1 MAINETK
8 IITKSA
14 DDNGFYTKRERAQK
28 ITFDKLNEIIQRNIT
43 KTSNKSYTQYS
54 KDLLRT
60 YSLNPASN
68 LANLREISRFVC
80 RNSMLYKK
88 LLMYYAAM
96 PLYYYN
102 ITPINDLS
110 KSLNGNKIAKDYYSV
125 VEKVEKIDIAKEMYN
140 AVYLALRDGFYVGYS
155 FADDSTGDM
164 FLMPLDVDFL
174 RVYGKTISGEWIV
187 YMDASF
193 FDKDSNKDYIY
204 GVNNDGIG
212 VWDTDIF
219 LTGYETY
226 KNQGRD
232 FQWFRLPPEKTFCLL
247 AGSDD
252 EFTTPLP
259 FFLQLL
265 QSLLDLL
272 DLESLINSKT
282 ELENYKL
289 LISKIPLINGS
300 DSVDDFAIS
309 LELAQMFDN
318 LLEGVLPEL
327 IGHITTPLD
336 ITAETFEKSNNSNDT
351 DQLSVAMN
359 NLFNNAGAS
368 QLVVAGGSS
377 TNAIGLKHNI
387 QNDMSTT
394 WVWVDRVESW
404 LNYYIQM
411 NISEGYK
418 LQIHKITWYNKED
431 YQTSMKDVATL
442 GGSALDMLT
451 SYGDTP
457 YMAFQKLNFEN
468 ALGIK
473 DLMRPLQSSYTQSGS
488 TEGGAPKKDEDDLS
502 VEGANTRAGDKNG
515 SENI

>member
-1 MAINETK
+1 
-8 IITKSA
+8 
-14 DDNGFYTKRERAQK
+14 
-28 ITFDKLNEIIQRNIT
+28 
-43 KTSNKSYTQYS
+43 
-54 KDLLRT
+54 
-60 YSLNPASN
+60 
-68 LANLREISRFVC
+68 
-80 RNSMLYKK
+80 
-88 LLMYYAAM
+88 MYYASM

-110 KSLNGNKIAKDYYSV
+110 KSLNGNKIAKDYFSV
-125 VEKVEKIDIAKEMYN
+125 VEKFEKIDVKKEMYN
-140 AVYLALRDGFYVGYS
+140 AVYMALRDGFYVGYA
-155 FADDSTGDM
+155 FGDDSTGEM
-164 FLMPLDVDFL
+164 FLMPLDVDYL
-174 RVYGKTISGEWIV
+174 RVYGKTISGEFIV
-187 YMDASF
+187 YMDAAF

-204 GVNNDGIG
+204 GVNNDGVG
-212 VWDTDIF
+212 VWDSEVF
-219 LTGYETY
+219 LTGYEAY

-309 LELAQMFDN
+309 LELAKMFDS
-318 LLEGVLPEL
+318 LLENVLPEL
-327 IGHITTPLD
+327 IGHITTPLEID
-336 ITAETFEKSNNSNDT
+336 SVTFEKSNNSNDT
-351 DQLSVAMN
+351 DQLSMAMN

-387 QNDMSTT
+387 QNDMATA
-394 WVWVDRVESW
+394 WIWVDRIESW
-404 LNYYIQM
+404 LNYYMQM
-411 NISEGYK
+411 NISEGYR
-418 LQIHKITWYNKED
+418 LQIHKITWYNQEE
-431 YQTSMKDVATL
+431 YQSSMKDVATL

-457 YMAFQKLNFEN
+457 YMAFQKLHFED

-473 DLMRPLQSSYTQSGS
+473 DLMKPLQSSYTQSNKS
-488 TEGGAPKKDEDDLS
+488 EGGAPKKNEDDLS
-502 VEGANTRAGDKNG
+502 VEGAKTRAGDKNG
-515 SENI
+515 SENV